1 MLNFIWDNMK
11 FSVLISLYAKEKP
24 EFLKECLKSLKNQTL
39 QADEILIV
47 FDGKITSELEAFV
60 GKYSQELPIKVI
72 RLPENVG
79 LGKALQIGVKK
90 CSHPIIA
97 RMDTDDIATPER
109 FEKQIAFFKTHPEVS
124 VLGSNISEFNLKPN
138 DLKRRRML
146 PEKHNDIYKFA
157 KFRCPMNHPTVVF
170 RKDAVLQAG
179 NYSDELL
186 LWEDY
191 TLWITMLLKGYIFHN
206 LQEDLLYFRVKD
218 GKETIKRRSGWKYA
232 KDELKLAKYMKKN
245 GFLSWQE
252 YLKFIVIRPLGRLL
266 PTSILLHAY
275 NKFYR
280 KTK

>member
-11 FSVLISLYAKEKP
+11 SSVLISLYTKEKP

-39 QADEILIV
+39 QANEILII
-47 FDGKITSELEAFV
+47 FDGKITSELEAVV

-79 LGKALQIGVKK
+79 LGKALQIGVEK

-109 FEKQIAFFKTHPEVS
+109 FEKQITFLKTHPEVS

-146 PEKHNDIYKFA
+146 PEKHTDIYKFA

-170 RKDAVLQAG
+170 RKEAVLQAG
-179 NYSDELL
+179 NYSGELL

-206 LQEDLLYFRVKD
+206 LQEDLLHFRVKD
-218 GKETIKRRSGWKYA
+218 GKETIKRRSGWTYA
-232 KDELKLAKYMKKN
+232 KDEFKLAKYMKKI

-252 YLKFIVIRPLGRLL
+252 YLKFIAIRPLGRLL

-280 KTK
+280 KKK